1 MTSNREHNA
10 AQAKTL
16 KRFATTGT
24 CAEARSSTEETYVEV
39 RSSNEEQNS
48 CSKANNALVDSYII
62 NQTKRGLYS
71 KASLRSYASDLS
83 LFARFCNQNSWDI
96 TCVSRFDVRA
106 FLAQRTSDGI
116 SHASLNRLLS
126 SLRGFYAWLCDE
138 KRCALDPT
146 LSLRAPKIAR
156 HLPHTLKHQQLE
168 RLLDGTNAM
177 NNAAVSGL
185 FTSTHAVASE
195 GMPAPSVTSA
205 PEAPSAPRT
214 PRSTLAAVPTAA
226 TVPDNA
232 STPSATSVLAAKTDT
247 ASAPATASAS
257 DGVPAPAP
265 TLEST
270 SASALAPAPILDNT
284 PAPAHVPVP
293 KPPTAQRPYKAAL
306 ELRNRALLEFMY
318 ACGARISEVSLLKL
332 SQLDLRERCVRLWGK
347 GNKERIVPL
356 HATCI
361 KVLEAYLDSA
371 RPVLLQQSHTPY
383 VFVTASGSHI
393 STDQIRNIFTRSV
406 RNAGVQEHTTPHD
419 MRHTFAS
426 DLLEG
431 GADLRSVQEMLGH
444 ASLSTTQIYT
454 HLSFEHLKAVQHKAH
469 PRG

>member
-48 CSKANNALVDSYII
+48 CLKANNALVDSYIV

-96 TCVSRFDVRA
+96 ARVSRFDVRA

-126 SLRGFYAWLCDE
+126 TLRGFYAWLCDE
-138 KRCALDPT
+138 QRCVLDPT

-168 RLLDGTNAM
+168 RLLDGTSTM

-185 FTSTHAVASE
+185 PTRAHAVASE
-195 GMPAPSVTSA
+195 GMPASAAVSA
-205 PEAPSAPRT
+205 PEAPSATRA
-214 PRSTLAAVPTAA
+214 PRSTPTAVPTAA

-257 DGVPAPAP
+257 DGVSAPAP

-270 SASALAPAPILDNT
+270 SASAPA
-284 PAPAHVPVP
+284 PVP
-293 KPPTAQRPYKAAL
+293 KPLTARRPYKAAL

>member
-1 MTSNREHNA
+1 MTSNRKHNA

-16 KRFATTGT
+16 KQFATSGT
-24 CAEARSSTEETYVEV
+24 YAEA

-48 CSKANNALVDSYII
+48 YSKANNALVDSYII

-96 TCVSRFDVRA
+96 ARVSRFDVRA

-138 KRCALDPT
+138 QRCALDPT

-168 RLLDGTNAM
+168 RLLDGTSTM

-185 FTSTHAVASE
+185 FTSTYAATSDGERVSA
-195 GMPAPSVTSA
+195 AASA
-205 PEAPSAPRT
+205 PEAPSATRA
-214 PRSTLAAVPTAA
+214 PRSTPTVVP
-226 TVPDNA
+226 VSDNV
-232 STPSATSVLAAKTDT
+232 STPSVTSDLTGKTGT
-247 ASAPATASAS
+247 ASAPASASAS
-257 DGVPAPAP
+257 DGVSAPAP

-270 SASALAPAPILDNT
+270 SASALAP
-284 PAPAHVPVP
+284 VP
-293 KPPTAQRPYKAAL
+293 KPLTARRPYKAAL

>member
-1 MTSNREHNA
+1 MASNSEHNA
-10 AQAKTL
+10 TRLKTPE
-16 KRFATTGT
+16 RFGATDMR
-24 CAEARSSTEETYVEV
+24 AEERSSTEETCADAC
-39 RSSNEEQNS
+39 SSTEEQNS
-48 CSKANNALVDSYII
+48 CSKANNALIDRYIL

-96 TCVSRFDVRA
+96 ARVSRFDVRA

-126 SLRGFYAWLCDE
+126 TLRGFYAWLCDE

-156 HLPHTLKHQQLE
+156 HLPHTLKHQQLD
-168 RLLDGTNAM
+168 RLLDGTSTM
-177 NNAAVSGL
+177 NNGASSDL
-185 FTSTHAVASE
+185 FTSAHAAASE
-195 GMPAPSVTSA
+195 GM
-205 PEAPSAPRT
+205 
-214 PRSTLAAVPTAA
+214 
-226 TVPDNA
+226 
-232 STPSATSVLAAKTDT
+232 
-247 ASAPATASAS
+247 
-257 DGVPAPAP
+257 
-265 TLEST
+265 
-270 SASALAPAPILDNT
+270 LAPAP
-284 PAPAHVPVP
+284 VPVP
-293 KPPTAQRPYKAAL
+293 KPSTARRPYKEAL

-332 SQLDLRERCVRLWGK
+332 SQLDLRERYVRLWGK

-356 HATCI
+356 HDTCI
-361 KVLEAYLDSA
+361 KVLETYLDSA
-371 RPVLLQQSHTPY
+371 RPVLLQQHHAPY

-393 STDQIRNIFTRSV
+393 STDQIRNIFARSV

>member
-205 PEAPSAPRT
+205 PVNP
-214 PRSTLAAVPTAA
+214 
-226 TVPDNA
+226 
-232 STPSATSVLAAKTDT
+232 
-247 ASAPATASAS
+247 ASAS

>member
-168 RLLDGTNAM
+168 RLLDGTSAM

-185 FTSTHAVASE
+185 FTSTYAATSDGERVSA
-195 GMPAPSVTSA
+195 AASA
-205 PEAPSAPRT
+205 PEAPSATRA
-214 PRSTLAAVPTAA
+214 PRSTPTVVPTV
-226 TVPDNA
+226 VPVSDNV
-232 STPSATSVLAAKTDT
+232 STPSVTSDLAGKTGT
-247 ASAPATASAS
+247 ASAPASASAS
-257 DGVPAPAP
+257 DGVSAPAP

-270 SASALAPAPILDNT
+270 SAPALA
-284 PAPAHVPVP
+284 PVP
-293 KPPTAQRPYKAAL
+293 KPLTARRPYKVAL

>member
-1 MTSNREHNA
+1 MASNSEHNA
-10 AQAKTL
+10 TRLKTPE
-16 KRFATTGT
+16 RFGATDMR
-24 CAEARSSTEETYVEV
+24 AEERSSTEETCADAC
-39 RSSNEEQNS
+39 SSTEEQNS
-48 CSKANNALVDSYII
+48 CSKPNNALIDRYIL

-96 TCVSRFDVRA
+96 ACVSRFDVRA
-106 FLAQRTSDGI
+106 FLAQRTSDGV
-116 SHASLNRLLS
+116 SHATLNRLLS
-126 SLRGFYAWLCDE
+126 TLRGFYAWLCDE

-156 HLPHTLKHQQLE
+156 HLPHTLKHQQLD
-168 RLLDGTNAM
+168 RLLDGTSTM
-177 NNAAVSGL
+177 NNAASSDL
-185 FTSTHAVASE
+185 FTSAHAAASE
-195 GMPAPSVTSA
+195 GT
-205 PEAPSAPRT
+205 
-214 PRSTLAAVPTAA
+214 
-226 TVPDNA
+226 
-232 STPSATSVLAAKTDT
+232 
-247 ASAPATASAS
+247 
-257 DGVPAPAP
+257 
-265 TLEST
+265 
-270 SASALAPAPILDNT
+270 LAPAP
-284 PAPAHVPVP
+284 VPVP
-293 KPPTAQRPYKAAL
+293 KLSTVRRPYKEAL

-356 HATCI
+356 HDTCI
-361 KVLEAYLDSA
+361 KVLEIYLDSA
-371 RPVLLQQSHTPY
+371 RPVLLQQHHAPY

-393 STDQIRNIFTRSV
+393 STDQIRNIFARSV

>member
-1 MTSNREHNA
+1 MTNNSEHGTA
-10 AQAKTL
+10 GSQAPEWVD
-16 KRFATTGT
+16 ATDT
-24 CAEARSSTEETYVEV
+24 CAEPGSSTEE
-39 RSSNEEQNS
+39 QKP
-48 CSKANNALVDSYII
+48 CSKANNALVDRYIL

-96 TCVSRFDVRA
+96 ARVSRFDVRA
-106 FLAQRTSDGI
+106 FLAQRTSDGV
-116 SHASLNRLLS
+116 SHATLNRLLS
-126 SLRGFYAWLCDE
+126 TLRGFYAWLCDE

-156 HLPHTLKHQQLE
+156 HLPHTLKHQQLD
-168 RLLDGTNAM
+168 RLLDGTSTM
-177 NNAAVSGL
+177 NNAASSDL
-185 FTSTHAVASE
+185 F
-195 GMPAPSVTSA
+195 
-205 PEAPSAPRT
+205 
-214 PRSTLAAVPTAA
+214 
-226 TVPDNA
+226 
-232 STPSATSVLAAKTDT
+232 
-247 ASAPATASAS
+247 ASAPAAASE
-257 DGVPAPAP
+257 G
-265 TLEST
+265 
-270 SASALAPAPILDNT
+270 T
-284 PAPAHVPVP
+284 PAPVSVSVP
-293 KPPTAQRPYKAAL
+293 KPPTARRPYKEAL

-356 HATCI
+356 HDTCI
-361 KVLEAYLDSA
+361 KVLEMYLDSA
-371 RPVLLQQSHTPY
+371 RPVLLQQHHAPY

-393 STDQIRNIFTRSV
+393 STDQIRNIFARSV

>member
-16 KRFATTGT
+16 KRFATSGT
-24 CAEARSSTEETYVEV
+24 YAEARSSNEETYAET

-195 GMPAPSVTSA
+195 GMPASSAAFAPTPSNAT
-205 PEAPSAPRT
+205 RT
-214 PRSTLAAVPTAA
+214 PRSTLAAVPTA
-226 TVPDNA
+226 VPVSDNA
-232 STPSATSVLAAKTDT
+232 STSRATSDLAGKTGT
-247 ASAPATASAS
+247 VSAPASASAS
-257 DGVPAPAP
+257 DGVPASVP
-265 TLEST
+265 T
-270 SASALAPAPILDNT
+270 LDNT
-284 PAPAHVPVP
+284 PAPAHVPAP

>member
-1 MTSNREHNA
+1 MASNSEHNA
-10 AQAKTL
+10 TRLKTPE
-16 KRFATTGT
+16 RFGATDMR
-24 CAEARSSTEETYVEV
+24 AEERSSTEETCADAC
-39 RSSNEEQNS
+39 SSTEEQNS
-48 CSKANNALVDSYII
+48 CSKANNALIDRYII

-96 TCVSRFDVRA
+96 ACVSRFDVRA
-106 FLAQRTSDGI
+106 FLAQRTSDGV
-116 SHASLNRLLS
+116 SHATLNRLLS
-126 SLRGFYAWLCDE
+126 TLRGFYAWLCDE

-146 LSLRAPKIAR
+146 LILRAPKIAR
-156 HLPHTLKHQQLE
+156 HLPHTLKHQQLD
-168 RLLDGTNAM
+168 RLLDGTSTM
-177 NNAAVSGL
+177 NNAASSDL
-185 FTSTHAVASE
+185 F
-195 GMPAPSVTSA
+195 
-205 PEAPSAPRT
+205 
-214 PRSTLAAVPTAA
+214 
-226 TVPDNA
+226 
-232 STPSATSVLAAKTDT
+232 
-247 ASAPATASAS
+247 ASAPAAASE
-257 DGVPAPAP
+257 G
-265 TLEST
+265 
-270 SASALAPAPILDNT
+270 T
-284 PAPAHVPVP
+284 PAPASVSVP
-293 KPPTAQRPYKAAL
+293 KPPTARRPYKEAL

-356 HATCI
+356 HDTCI
-361 KVLEAYLDSA
+361 KVLEMYLDSA
-371 RPVLLQQSHTPY
+371 RPVLLQQHHAPY

-393 STDQIRNIFTRSV
+393 STDQIRNIFARSV

>member
-1 MTSNREHNA
+1 MASNSEHNA
-10 AQAKTL
+10 TRLKTPE
-16 KRFATTGT
+16 RFGATDMR
-24 CAEARSSTEETYVEV
+24 AEERSSTEETCADAC
-39 RSSNEEQNS
+39 SSTEEQNS
-48 CSKANNALVDSYII
+48 CSKANNALIDRYIL

-83 LFARFCNQNSWDI
+83 LFARFCNQNSWDMAR
-96 TCVSRFDVRA
+96 VSRFDVRA
-106 FLAQRTSDGI
+106 FLAQRTSDGV
-116 SHASLNRLLS
+116 SHATLNRLLS
-126 SLRGFYAWLCDE
+126 TLRGFYAWLCDE

-156 HLPHTLKHQQLE
+156 HLPHTLKRQQLE
-168 RLLDGTNAM
+168 RLLDGTNTM
-177 NNAAVSGL
+177 NNDASSGP
-185 FTSTHAVASE
+185 FTSTYAATSDGERVSA
-195 GMPAPSVTSA
+195 AASA
-205 PEAPSAPRT
+205 PEAPSDTRT
-214 PRSTLAAVPTAA
+214 PRSTPTAA
-226 TVPDNA
+226 SVSGNV
-232 STPSATSVLAAKTDT
+232 STPSAPPVQAARTGT
-247 ASAPATASAS
+247 ASAPCNASAS
-257 DGVPAPAP
+257 DGVSAPAP
-265 TLEST
+265 TLDST
-270 SASALAPAPILDNT
+270 SAFALAR
-284 PAPAHVPVP
+284 VPEP
-293 KPPTAQRPYKAAL
+293 STARRPYKEAL

-356 HATCI
+356 HDTCI
-361 KVLEAYLDSA
+361 KVLEMYLDSA
-371 RPVLLQQSHTPY
+371 RPVLLQQHHAPY

-393 STDQIRNIFTRSV
+393 STDQIRNIFARSV

>member
-1 MTSNREHNA
+1 MASNSEHNA
-10 AQAKTL
+10 TRLKTPE
-16 KRFATTGT
+16 RFGATDMR
-24 CAEARSSTEETYVEV
+24 AEERSSTEETCADAC
-39 RSSNEEQNS
+39 SSTEEQNS
-48 CSKANNALVDSYII
+48 CSKANNALIDRYII

-96 TCVSRFDVRA
+96 ARVSRFDVRA
-106 FLAQRTSDGI
+106 FLAQRTSDGV
-116 SHASLNRLLS
+116 SHATLNRLLS
-126 SLRGFYAWLCDE
+126 TLRGFYAWLCDE

-146 LSLRAPKIAR
+146 LILRAPKIAR
-156 HLPHTLKHQQLE
+156 HLPHTLKHQQLD
-168 RLLDGTNAM
+168 RLLDGTSTM
-177 NNAAVSGL
+177 NNAASSDL
-185 FTSTHAVASE
+185 F
-195 GMPAPSVTSA
+195 
-205 PEAPSAPRT
+205 
-214 PRSTLAAVPTAA
+214 
-226 TVPDNA
+226 
-232 STPSATSVLAAKTDT
+232 
-247 ASAPATASAS
+247 ASAPAAASE
-257 DGVPAPAP
+257 G
-265 TLEST
+265 
-270 SASALAPAPILDNT
+270 T
-284 PAPAHVPVP
+284 PAPASVSVP
-293 KPPTAQRPYKAAL
+293 KPPTARRPYKEAL

-356 HATCI
+356 HDTCI
-361 KVLEAYLDSA
+361 KVLEMYLDSA
-371 RPVLLQQSHTPY
+371 RPVLLQQHHAPY

-393 STDQIRNIFTRSV
+393 STDQIRNIFARSV